1 LKKYVQNF
9 EFGDFVIDESD
20 DLQSKK
26 NETGSVRI
34 DFSRSVI
41 FNLFQR
47 VLQEEIRF
55 FTKNL
60 IGFLFNDHFFYDK
73 TTKLAKTQKNP
84 QKLIKPLHKKVSHDF
99 FEP

>member
-1 LKKYVQNF
+1 MIQAYRLKKNNVRNF

-47 VLQEEIRF
+47 VLQEEIHF
-55 FTKNL
+55 FTK
-60 IGFLFNDHFFYDK
+60 
-73 TTKLAKTQKNP
+73 TVTQKSDI
-84 QKLIKPLHKKVSHDF
+84 LF
-99 FEP
+99 FLRG